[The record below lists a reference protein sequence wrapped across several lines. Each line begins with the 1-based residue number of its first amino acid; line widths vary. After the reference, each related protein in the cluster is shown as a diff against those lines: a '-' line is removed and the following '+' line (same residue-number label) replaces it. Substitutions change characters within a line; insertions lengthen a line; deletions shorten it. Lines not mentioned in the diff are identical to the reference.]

1 MAKAAGDSISADELP
16 LIDIKPLLARLWPVG
31 HPDPVSPE
39 EIAKAISYFF
49 TNQVSEVQAGSLLM
63 TLHFTGLDRQ
73 AEVLAKT
80 AECMLKAAAR
90 IDEPALCTVID
101 RRRRREGEYQGG
113 LVDIVGTGG
122 DSHNT
127 FNISTT
133 ASILASSLLL
143 IAKHGNRASTSKS
156 GSADLL
162 ACMQPQAPQIA
173 RIRPDTIASLYS
185 NTNYGFLF
193 APVFH
198 PGMRYVAPIRKQLPW
213 RTIFNLVGPLA
224 NPTELK
230 STSSSTADP
239 LLEARII
246 GVARKDIGPVFA
258 RALRLAGAR
267 KAMVVCG
274 DEELDEISCA
284 GDTLCWRIR
293 PQGGGG
299 PADDD
304 PSLAGG
310 GAVAEEH
317 FRLHPRDFGLPAHP
331 LSEVSPGKEPAEN
344 AGILRRI
351 LDGKVPEDD
360 PILHFVLINAAALFV
375 VSGICEAD
383 TSDLGYGDD
392 GVVIKERG
400 PGGGRWKEGVRRA
413 RWAIRSGEA
422 ARQWAS
428 FVKVTSGF
436 SED

>member
-1 MAKAAGDSISADELP
+1 MEAPTQDRELVN
-16 LIDIKPLLARLWPVG
+16 IKPLLARLWPLG
-31 HPDPVSPE
+31 HPDPVSPA
-39 EIAKAISYFF
+39 EIAEAISHFF
-49 TNQVSEVQAGSLLM
+49 TNQVSDVQAGSLLM
-63 TLHFTGLDRQ
+63 CLHFTGLDRQ

-80 AECMLKAAAR
+80 AECMLKAAAK
-90 IDEPALCTVID
+90 IDQTALRAAID
-101 RRRRREGEYQGG
+101 AKRRKEGQYEGG

-143 IAKHGNRASTSKS
+143 VAKHGNKASTSKS

-162 ACMQPQAPQIA
+162 NCMQPQAP
-173 RIRPDTIASLYS
+173 RIDRVRPDTITELYS

-224 NPTELK
+224 NPTDL
-230 STSSSTADP
+230 TNDDAAAAAASSP
-239 LLEARII
+239 LLEARMI

-258 RALRLAGAR
+258 RALELAGAR

-293 PQGGGG
+293 PLD
-299 PADDD
+299 PAN
-304 PSLAGG
+304 PSSTET
-310 GAVAEEH
+310 VTEH

-331 LSEVSPGKEPAEN
+331 LSDVSPGKEPHEN

-351 LDGKVPEDD
+351 LDGQVPEDD

-375 VSGICEAD
+375 VSGICEAE
-383 TSDLGYGDD
+383 TSDLGFGDD
-392 GVVIKERG
+392 GAVIKERG

-413 RWAIRSGEA
+413 RWAIKSGEA
-422 ARQWAS
+422 ARQWGR
-428 FVKVTSGF
+428 FVEVTNRF
-436 SED
+436 SE